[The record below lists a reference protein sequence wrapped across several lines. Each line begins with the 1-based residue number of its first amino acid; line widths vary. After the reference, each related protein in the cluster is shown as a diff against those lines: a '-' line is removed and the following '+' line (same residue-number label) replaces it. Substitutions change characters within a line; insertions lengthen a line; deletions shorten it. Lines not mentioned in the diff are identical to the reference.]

1 MSILGQGDY
10 TYEVVDGWAKLP
22 EGWVFSLVSDAAI
35 DSKGRIFAFTRGKHP
50 VIVFDKAG
58 HFVTSWGY
66 GEFGVSPHLVSQ
78 SHGIFITPDDR
89 VFLTDAYQH
98 IVRRYTR
105 LGDLEQEWG
114 KPGVPG
120 VTHHRREYNMPTGV
134 AIGPDGCFYVSDG
147 YGNRCVHKYSKDGE
161 RLLTWGEAG
170 SGPGQFAVVHNI
182 GCDRTGRL
190 LVCDRENN
198 RIQVF
203 DPDGKFISQW
213 TGLEAPGDVWI
224 TPDNTIYVAEQGGYG
239 HVSVWTPDGERIS
252 RFSGAP
258 GGVLQAPHGICVDDE
273 GSIYVAE
280 IGAGDRGQ
288 RLQKFARR

>member
-1 MSILGQGDY
+1 MAILGQGDY
-10 TYEVVDGWAKLP
+10 KYEVVDGWAKLP
-22 EGWVFSLVSDAAI
+22 EGWVFSLVSDAAV
-35 DSKGRIFAFTRGKHP
+35 DSKGRIYAFTRGKHP
-50 VIVFDKAG
+50 VVVFDKAG
-58 HFVTSWGY
+58 NFVTSWGY

-105 LGDLEQEWG
+105 LGDMEREWG

-120 VTHHRREYNMPTGV
+120 VTFYNREYNMPTGV
-134 AIGPDGCFYVSDG
+134 AIGLDGCFYVSDG

-161 RLLTWGEAG
+161 HLLAWGEAG

-203 DPDGKFISQW
+203 DPDGKFIEQW
-213 TGLEAPGDVWI
+213 TDVQAPGDVWI
-224 TPDNTIYVAEQGGYG
+224 TPDNTIYVAEQGGFG
-239 HVSVWTPDGERIS
+239 HVSVWSADGKRIS
-252 RFSGAP
+252 RFSGSP
-258 GGVLQAPHGICVDDE
+258 GGVLQAPHGLCVDDE
-273 GSIYVAE
+273 GSVYVAE

>member
-1 MSILGQGDY
+1 MAILGQGDY
-10 TYEVVDGWAKLP
+10 KYEVVDGWAKLP

-58 HFVTSWGY
+58 NFVTSWGY
-66 GEFGVSPHLVSQ
+66 GEFGISPHLVSQ

-89 VFLTDAYQH
+89 VYLTDAYQH

-105 LGDLEQEWG
+105 LGDMEREWG

-120 VTHHRREYNMPTGV
+120 VTFYNREYNMPTGV
-134 AIGPDGCFYVSDG
+134 AIGLDGSIYVSDG

-161 RLLTWGEAG
+161 HLLAWGEAG
-170 SGPGQFAVVHNI
+170 GGPGQFAVVHNI

-203 DPDGKFISQW
+203 DPDGKFIEQW
-213 TGLEAPGDVWI
+213 TDVQSPGDVWI

-239 HVSVWTPDGERIS
+239 RVSVWTPEGKLIS
-252 RFSGAP
+252 RFSGAE